1 MSTASPTLTL
11 NGVSYPLRW
20 DYAAIFRL
28 IEAGRE
34 AAVEQLQEPKKAFKA
49 AIELLWAMLDSEDAA
64 LALPADTPR
73 ALARAL
79 SVEGLSTAQIIALLA
94 AALAEAEAPADAK
107 KNAATSTS
115 LSPVSS
121 SG

>member
-1 MSTASPTLTL
+1 MSTETPALTL
-11 NGVSYPLRW
+11 NGQSYPLRW

-28 IEAGRE
+28 VEAGRE
-34 AAVEQLQEPKKAFKA
+34 AAFEELQTKKGFKA
-49 AIELLWAMLDSEDAA
+49 AIELLWAMLDAQDAA
-64 LALPADTPR
+64 RALPADTPS

-79 SVEGLSTAQIIALLA
+79 SLEGLAIEQILALLSAALLA
-94 AALAEAEAPADAK
+94 AERDQAAK
-107 KNAATSTS
+107 KNATHTS

>member
-1 MSTASPTLTL
+1 MSTQAPTLTL
-11 NGVSYPLRW
+11 GGQAYPLRW

-28 IEAGRE
+28 IESGRQ
-34 AAVEQLQEPKKAFKA
+34 AALEELRTKKGFKA
-49 AIELLWAMLDSEDAA
+49 AIELLWAMLDCEDAA
-64 LALPADTPR
+64 RALASDTPQ

-79 SVEGLSTAQIIALLA
+79 SAEGLEPAQIIGLLTSA
-94 AALAEAEAPADAK
+94 FAQAEADPEVK